1 MAKKIEKFM
10 LSKELQDQIDQ
21 ISNLS
26 QIHLDQLD
34 PALKTLLTNIGTA
47 SQGVISY
54 DDSEL
59 RNRIISLEKNS
70 ATKTG
75 WFNKTSDKLTKQMLN
90 DELDLLV
97 TEMQDFSDALLTKL
111 NKSDADSSYR
121 SKNEKIQLNDLSDE
135 FSKNV
140 RDINNKVNAINATFA
155 NLAFVANDIEYL
167 KNIIND
173 LPNTAITQNSADL
186 RYRKLDDQLTIADF
200 ANDLQPH
207 FRELV
212 NHSNKLSGAASLTDL
227 NSYRKKDIKI
237 KASDLDDSII
247 AKLNIID
254 QLSANINARIV
265 DLVSNA
271 FDTGFEQAL
280 VKTFVGEYTI
290 LNKQEFQDYVQE
302 ILTNNNT
309 GINTNN
315 KAAFSQILFAIYSDL
330 KDKSATLSFVSSSI
344 NNVSSQLSNIQGQ
357 ISYISSL
364 KSAKTAENI
373 STLSYLFSVPE
384 SALSDLN
391 EAVSIPEISSPG
403 STTIIQA
410 NSIGA
415 DYTEETAKSGDAYI
429 GIATN
434 AIHDCDTL
442 MHLELKNVTNINAS
456 AIKNCP
462 HLNTLILPSVTTIA
476 TGAFIGCDNI
486 ALIVLP
492 DNYTIT
498 RTEGFPMMARIIRV
512 VGKV

>member
-75 WFNKTSDKLTKQMLN
+75 WFNKASDKLTKQMLN
-90 DELDLLV
+90 DELDALV

-111 NKSDADSSYR
+111 NKSDADSNYR

-140 RDINNKVNAINATFA
+140 RDINNKVNAINTTFA
-155 NLAFVANDIEYL
+155 NLAFVANDIEHL

-186 RYRKLDDQLTIADF
+186 RYRKLDEQLTIADF
-200 ANDLQPH
+200 ATDLQPH
-207 FRELV
+207 FRV
-212 NHSNKLSGAASLTDL
+212 
-227 NSYRKKDIKI
+227 
-237 KASDLDDSII
+237 DDSII

-254 QLSANINARIV
+254 QLSANINARIA

-344 NNVSSQLSNIQGQ
+344 NNINSQLSNIQGQ
-357 ISYISSL
+357 ISYIASL

-476 TGAFIGCDNI
+476 TGAFVGCDNI